1 MNLHTLISLI
11 VLIPVCTAIIIP
23 FFRKIPNIRESLSI
37 VAGLINVILCI
48 IVAKKIFYNTVEYK
62 IHLASINNYINF
74 NLSVDNLGIL
84 FAILVNLLWAITIIY
99 ATGYMRKHNEKHQ
112 TRFYGFFALAISCTL
127 GVAFSGNLFTLFM
140 FYELLTLS
148 TFPLVAHNLNEKT
161 RKSVNT
167 YISVLVISSLTL
179 FLSAIILTFLYT
191 GTTEFTSG
199 GIFKNSTISGSTAI
213 LILLLFMFGIAKVAV
228 MPLHKWLPAAMV
240 APTPVSA
247 LLHAVAVVKSGAFA
261 FIKIVIMIF
270 GVDYLSDVIKITMGS
285 FNWLIII
292 PSITIIWASIIALFQ
307 DNLKKRL
314 AYSTISQLSY
324 IVLATV
330 VLTPIS
336 INGAIY
342 HLFAHAFGKITLF
355 FAAGS
360 IIVLAHKENVS
371 ELSGI
376 AKRMPITMFAFTVG
390 ALSMIGLPFTIG
402 FVSKFYIIQGMI
414 ASNQM
419 LPLIVIILSTIL
431 NALYFIPIIF
441 TAYSKEI
448 YPSFAKDIDKQDR
461 FEDTYN
467 KDHSGHHFGKSKMMD
482 IAMIITSI
490 IILVVGSGAI
500 ILEIFYI

>member
-1 MNLHTLISLI
+1 MNLHTLIYLI
-11 VLIPVCTAIIIP
+11 VLIPLCTAIIIP
-23 FFRKIPNIRESLSI
+23 LFKKIPNTAESISI
-37 VAGLINVILCI
+37 VAGFINTILCI
-48 IVAKKIFYNTVEYK
+48 IVAKNIFFSAMESKITFAY
-62 IHLASINNYINF
+62 INNYINF
-74 NLSVDNLGIL
+74 NFAVDNFGIL
-84 FAILVNLLWAITIIY
+84 FAILVNFLWSVTIIY
-99 ATGYMRKHNEKHQ
+99 ATGYMRSHNEKNQ
-112 TRFYGFFALAISCTL
+112 TRFYSFFALAIFCTL

-148 TFPLVAHNLNEKT
+148 TFPLVAHNLNDKT
-161 RKSVNT
+161 RKNVNT
-167 YISVLVISSLTL
+167 YIAVLVISSLTL
-179 FLSAIILTFLYT
+179 FLSAIMLTFVYT

-199 GIFKNSTISGSTAI
+199 GIFKNSSISGYTAI

-270 GVDYLSDVIKITMGS
+270 GIDYLSDVVKITMNGV
-285 FNWLIII
+285 NWLVVI
-292 PSITIIWASIIALFQ
+292 PSITLIWASIMALFQ
-307 DNLKKRL
+307 DNLKRRL

-336 INGAIY
+336 LDGAVY

-371 ELSGI
+371 ELGGI
-376 AKRMPITMFAFTVG
+376 AKKMPITMFAFTVG
-390 ALSMIGLPFTIG
+390 AFSMIGLPFTIG
-402 FVSKFYIIQGMI
+402 FVSKVYILKGIIESKQI
-414 ASNQM
+414 F
-419 LPLIVIILSTIL
+419 PLIVIILSTIL

-441 TAYSKEI
+441 KAYSTEI
-448 YPSFAKDIDKQDR
+448 QPAVAKNIDTEDR
-461 FEDTYN
+461 FEDHYN
-467 KDHSGHHFGKSKMMD
+467 KDHSGHHFGKSMPMD
-482 IAMIITSI
+482 IAMIITSS
-490 IILVVGSGAI
+490 IILLGGTASIV
-500 ILEIFYI
+500 LEIF